1 MHTILSVARGHNGSA
16 TLMVDGKVLWYI
28 EEERLTRRKYD
39 GSPLMAMLK
48 AFETVDRID
57 ELVVCHTHRH
67 GGSLDWTCED
77 MYQGWC
83 RKLNRSKY
91 ETKVTFIDTIHH
103 QMHATVSFINSGF
116 ETAACVVAD
125 GAGSFLKTDENICP
139 KTVFE
144 GESIY
149 KASYPLKLESVYKH
163 YFTDHPIGYRKM
175 HVPEGSNDKGEYLLT
190 EYPGITKCY
199 ESVTEFCGF
208 KSIEAGKTMGLSPY
222 GEPNDSIP
230 PLIREGWGNRD
241 MFVPNYPNN
250 SSVNY
255 FKYPELMKDVEKHK
269 EGEYTKL
276 QKDMAYTVQKET
288 EDAMIALIRKAHE
301 ETGEKNIVISGGYG
315 LNCVSNYKYLKA
327 FPDLNIYCEPISHD
341 GGTSMGGAYHVSNL
355 NKPITAPQPQRKNI
369 YYGPRY
375 NPETYLDCLNGE
387 GVYFK
392 SKIAETSYDDV
403 AQLIREGN
411 IVTIYQ
417 GSSEGGPRALGNR
430 SILFDPTIKN
440 GKDLVNSV
448 KHREFFR
455 PFACSIL
462 AEKVHDWF
470 DLAGMEDSPTMM
482 YAVKCLEGV
491 EEKIPS
497 VIHVDGTCRIQTV
510 TEEQNEHYYKLIQA
524 FEKITD
530 VPILFNTSFNLGGHP
545 LVENPIDAFET
556 VVHSNI
562 EYIYFPEIQRLVYI
576 SNEENKDLVFKHGEN
591 GHTLGIQGPQQ
602 PPTEL

>member
-208 KSIEAGKTMGLSPY
+208 KSI
-222 GEPNDSIP
+222 
-230 PLIREGWGNRD
+230 
-241 MFVPNYPNN
+241 V
-250 SSVNY
+250 
-255 FKYPELMKDVEKHK
+255 
-269 EGEYTKL
+269 
-276 QKDMAYTVQKET
+276 
-288 EDAMIALIRKAHE
+288 
-301 ETGEKNIVISGGYG
+301 
-315 LNCVSNYKYLKA
+315 
-327 FPDLNIYCEPISHD
+327 
-341 GGTSMGGAYHVSNL
+341 
-355 NKPITAPQPQRKNI
+355 
-369 YYGPRY
+369 
-375 NPETYLDCLNGE
+375 
-387 GVYFK
+387 
-392 SKIAETSYDDV
+392 
-403 AQLIREGN
+403 
-411 IVTIYQ
+411 
-417 GSSEGGPRALGNR
+417 
-430 SILFDPTIKN
+430 
-440 GKDLVNSV
+440 
-448 KHREFFR
+448 
-455 PFACSIL
+455 
-462 AEKVHDWF
+462 
-470 DLAGMEDSPTMM
+470 
-482 YAVKCLEGV
+482 
-491 EEKIPS
+491 
-497 VIHVDGTCRIQTV
+497 
-510 TEEQNEHYYKLIQA
+510 
-524 FEKITD
+524 
-530 VPILFNTSFNLGGHP
+530 
-545 LVENPIDAFET
+545 
-556 VVHSNI
+556 
-562 EYIYFPEIQRLVYI
+562 
-576 SNEENKDLVFKHGEN
+576 
-591 GHTLGIQGPQQ
+591 
-602 PPTEL
+602 